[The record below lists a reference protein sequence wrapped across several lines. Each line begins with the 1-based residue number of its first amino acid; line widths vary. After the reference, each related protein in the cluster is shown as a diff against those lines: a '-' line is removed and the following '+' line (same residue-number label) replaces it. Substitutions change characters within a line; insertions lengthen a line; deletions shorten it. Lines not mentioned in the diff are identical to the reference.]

1 MNREYGKWIGE
12 MNWDYFITV
21 RKNYRV
27 SKKGIRRL
35 IEKLG
40 HQVQS
45 SSTIER
51 MFIVGERDF
60 DDMENYHTHLLINTT
75 IEQKD
80 IEPFLRKTLGEK
92 DNIHTEP
99 VIDNTSVGI
108 YLSKFLDKDIEYDI
122 YQNTKTI
129 QL

>member
-45 SSTIER
+45 SSIIER

-60 DDMENYHTHLLINTT
+60 DDMENYHTHLLINTP
-75 IEQKD
+75 IGQKD
-80 IEPFLRKTLGEK
+80 IESFLRKTLGEK

-122 YQNTKTI
+122 YQNTKTL

>member
-45 SSTIER
+45 SSIIER

-75 IEQKD
+75 IGQKD
-80 IEPFLRKTLGEK
+80 IESFLRKTLGEK

-122 YQNTKTI
+122 YQNT
-129 QL
+129 